1 MKKVHA
7 GRWHKRKDRWKAVR
21 SSTEAGERTGLQE
34 ESPQAEGTNNAQG
47 QAFSD
52 GNDGSLRCLLK
63 QLGSNYDTH
72 YEEGKGLLKMQP
84 S

>member
-1 MKKVHA
+1 MLGGGTRERTD
-7 GRWHKRKDRWKAVR
+7 GRQCGAVQR
-21 SSTEAGERTGLQE
+21 RGERTGLQE

-63 QLGSNYDTH
+63 QLRSNYDTH
-72 YEEGKGLLKMQP
+72 YEVGKGLLKTQP